1 MKTTQSDLLE
11 LILPG
16 LRIAPLLQ
24 KDLDDAQAHLDDL
37 TKPQGSLGRLE
48 DLAQRLYAMSG
59 GQAPISVSPAIMLTV
74 AGDHG
79 VADQGVSPFPKAVT
93 RQMVQNFFNNG
104 AGVNVLCRTSGM
116 DLRVVDAGCDGGP
129 YEPHAILIERRLGDG
144 TADMS
149 QGPAMS
155 RETCLQGLRMGV
167 ELAQQLADEGYR
179 CLGVGEMGI
188 ANSTAGTALYCTLL
202 NMSPEQMTGPGAGA
216 NADMVRH
223 KTEIVRKALAV
234 NEPMLRDGDPI
245 NALAAVGGY
254 EIVLMAGLMLGA
266 ASRRL
271 PVLVDGFICS
281 AAYVAALH
289 ICPQLADYA
298 VLSHASAEPGHVRA
312 LSKLTGGESRNN
324 PLLHLSFRLGEGT
337 GGAVAYH
344 LLRCAAAMYNDMATF
359 SSAGVAGKTC

>member
-16 LRIAPLLQ
+16 LCIAPLLQ
-24 KDLDDAQAHLDDL
+24 DDL

-104 AGVNVLCRTSGM
+104 AGVNVLCKTSGM

-155 RETCLQGLRMGV
+155 RETCLKGLRMGV
-167 ELAQQLADEGYR
+167 ELAHQLADHFMLCVENHSFPPVQYSC
-179 CLGVGEMGI
+179 CLLSRG
-188 ANSTAGTALYCTLL
+188 SRAGTCPP
-202 NMSPEQMTGPGAGA
+202 SGS
-216 NADMVRH
+216 
-223 KTEIVRKALAV
+223 RK
-234 NEPMLRDGDPI
+234 
-245 NALAAVGGY
+245 
-254 EIVLMAGLMLGA
+254 
-266 ASRRL
+266 
-271 PVLVDGFICS
+271 C
-281 AAYVAALH
+281 
-289 ICPQLADYA
+289 C
-298 VLSHASAEPGHVRA
+298 
-312 LSKLTGGESRNN
+312 
-324 PLLHLSFRLGEGT
+324 
-337 GGAVAYH
+337 
-344 LLRCAAAMYNDMATF
+344 
-359 SSAGVAGKTC
+359 

>member
-1 MKTTQSDLLE
+1 MNTTQSNHLE

-16 LRIAPLLQ
+16 LSIAPLLQ
-24 KDLDDAQAHLDDL
+24 KDLDAAQAHLDDL

-48 DLAQRLYAMSG
+48 DLAQKLYAISG
-59 GQAPISVSPAIMLTV
+59 GQTPINVSPAIMLTV

-104 AGVNVLCRTSGM
+104 AGVNVLCKTSGM

-129 YEPHAILIERRLGDG
+129 YEPHDILIERRLGDG

-155 RETCLQGLRMGV
+155 RETCLKGLRMGV

-188 ANSTAGTALYCTLL
+188 ANSTAGTALYCSLL
-202 NMSPEQMTGPGAGA
+202 NLSPEQMTGPGAGA

-245 NALAAVGGY
+245 NTLAAVGGY

-281 AAYVAALH
+281 AAYVAALQ

>member
-1 MKTTQSDLLE
+1 MNTTQSNHLE

-16 LRIAPLLQ
+16 LSIAPLLQ
-24 KDLDDAQAHLDDL
+24 KDLDAAQAHLDDL

-48 DLAQRLYAMSG
+48 DLAQKLYAISG
-59 GQAPISVSPAIMLTV
+59 GQTPINVSPAIMLTV

-104 AGVNVLCRTSGM
+104 AGVNVLCKTSGM

-129 YEPHAILIERRLGDG
+129 YEPHDILIERRLGDG

-155 RETCLQGLRMGV
+155 RETCLKGLRMGV

-188 ANSTAGTALYCTLL
+188 ANSTAGTALYCSLL
-202 NMSPEQMTGPGAGA
+202 NLSPEQMTGPGAGA

-223 KTEIVRKALAV
+223 KTESVRKALAV
-234 NEPMLRDGDPI
+234 WRHCKSAPSWPTMPCFRTHRQ
-245 NALAAVGGY
+245 
-254 EIVLMAGLMLGA
+254 
-266 ASRRL
+266 SRAMCA
-271 PVLVDGFICS
+271 P
-281 AAYVAALH
+281 
-289 ICPQLADYA
+289 CP
-298 VLSHASAEPGHVRA
+298 
-312 LSKLTGGESRNN
+312 N
-324 PLLHLSFRLGEGT
+324 
-337 GGAVAYH
+337 
-344 LLRCAAAMYNDMATF
+344 
-359 SSAGVAGKTC
+359 

>member
-1 MKTTQSDLLE
+1 MNTTQSNMLE

-16 LRIAPLLQ
+16 LNIAPLLE
-24 KDLDDAQAHLDDL
+24 KDLDAAQAHLDDL

-48 DLAQRLYAMSG
+48 DLAQKLYAISG
-59 GQAPISVSPAIMLTV
+59 GQTPIKVSPAIMLTV

-104 AGVNVLCRTSGM
+104 AGVNVLCSTSGM

-129 YEPHAILIERRLGDG
+129 YEPHPILIERRLGDG

-155 RETCLQGLRMGV
+155 RETCLKGLRMGV
-167 ELAQQLADEGYR
+167 ELAHQLADQGYR

-188 ANSTAGTALYCTLL
+188 ANSTAGTALYCSLL
-202 NMSPEQMTGPGAGA
+202 NFDPEQMTGPGAGA
-216 NADMVRH
+216 DSDMVRH
-223 KTEIVRKALAV
+223 KTEIVRKALAI
-234 NEPMLRDGDPI
+234 NEPLLRDGDPI
-245 NALAAVGGY
+245 NTLAAVGGF

-312 LSKLTGGESRNN
+312 LSRLTGGESRNN
-324 PLLHLSFRLGEGT
+324 PLLHLSMRLGEGT

-344 LLRCAAAMYNDMATF
+344 LLRCAAAVYNDMATF
-359 SSAGVAGKTC
+359 SSAGVAEKTC